1 MLSDTRAVISP
12 DDVLRLNQDC
22 QKIHVSGALLDYV
35 QALLAETRNN
45 RWFKTGL
52 SPRAGIAMLQCSKA
66 FAFLEG
72 RDFAI
77 PEDVKAIFP
86 GLARHRMSVPH
97 GMETSVGEQIS
108 GLLNQVAI
116 P

>member
-1 MLSDTRAVISP
+1 
-12 DDVLRLNQDC
+12 
-22 QKIHVSGALLDYV
+22 
-35 QALLAETRNN
+35 
-45 RWFKTGL
+45 
-52 SPRAGIAMLQCSKA
+52 MLQCSKA
-66 FAFLEG
+66 YAFLEG

-97 GMETSVGEQIS
+97 GMETTVNDQIAD
-108 GLLNQVAI
+108 LLNQVAI

>member
-1 MLSDTRAVISP
+1 MGRYIFPKCTFE
-12 DDVLRLNQDC
+12 N
-22 QKIHVSGALLDYV
+22 
-35 QALLAETRNN
+35 
-45 RWFKTGL
+45 GL

-86 GLARHRMSVPH
+86 GLARHRMRVPH
-97 GMETSVGEQIS
+97 GLETTVNEQIAN
-108 GLLNQVAI
+108 LLDQVAI